1 MGIHYNAYHE
11 PLDYILNKEDLAF
24 HDGHVELPKRPGLG
38 VEVKR
43 GINPDLVEQA
53 TAQDEQYRLED
64 EDNLPENDAFS
75 PDSAETV
82 RSREAAPPR

>member
-1 MGIHYNAYHE
+1 M
-11 PLDYILNKEDLAF
+11 KKLAS
-24 HDGHVELPKRPGLG
+24 GRGNLLARGRRPFAASG

>member
-1 MGIHYNAYHE
+1 
-11 PLDYILNKEDLAF
+11 
-24 HDGHVELPKRPGLG
+24 

-53 TAQDEQYRLED
+53 IAQDDQYRLEE
-64 EDNLPENDAFS
+64 EDNLRENEAFS
-75 PDSAETV
+75 PDSAEPV